1 MSTEQEI
8 QTASDRL
15 TGRVKWFNS
24 KAGYGFLTVFGGEHA
39 DKDIFVHYSSIR
51 VKNSQ
56 YKYLVQGEYVEFTL
70 VKSDNE
76 KHEYHAADV
85 YGIQGGMIMCETQRQ
100 QASTKPR
107 YSYSQR
113 TGRKPSYPQTQAPEG
128 EYVKAVKN
136 TRRGPAPVHD
146 EARDTQPSEEGGEFI
161 KVAKRPR
168 RAPTSGTT
176 TRPRK
181 A

>member
-8 QTASDRL
+8 QTASNRL

-70 VKSDNE
+70 VKSENE

-107 YSYSQR
+107 YAYSPRSTRKPAYSQSP
-113 TGRKPSYPQTQAPEG
+113 TEEG
-128 EYVKAVKN
+128 DYVKAVKG
-136 TRRGPAPVHD
+136 TRRAPAAP
-146 EARDTQPSEEGGEFI
+146 RDDAQPPAEEGGEFV
-161 KVAKRPR
+161 KVTRRPR
-168 RAPTSGTT
+168 RAASSTGPSART
-176 TRPRK
+176 RK